1 MADKWKQFV
10 KDNYPKLILFLY
22 CLLLVYLMFFAFG
35 RLERWDEYHFSL
47 RINSVPLWIPK
58 HFSLNTMYL
67 WGISLGNLL
76 LFAPF
81 GLLLPLCFPRT
92 CGKYGRG
99 LLCFVLGITFVELL
113 QMLTRLGSFDVQ
125 DILVNSMGFSLGYA
139 AWRLSLRSKT
149 RAGQAVCFLAAG
161 FLLTLLCL
169 AGAQIVNHCLFY

>member
-1 MADKWKQFV
+1 
-10 KDNYPKLILFLY
+10 
-22 CLLLVYLMFFAFG
+22 
-35 RLERWDEYHFSL
+35 
-47 RINSVPLWIPK
+47 
-58 HFSLNTMYL
+58 MYL

-139 AWRLSLRSKT
+139 AWRLSLRAKT
-149 RAGQAVCFLAAG
+149 KAGQVFCFLAAG

>member
-1 MADKWKQFV
+1 MNKPKLFA

-47 RINSVPLWIPK
+47 RFNSVPLWIPK

-139 AWRLSLRSKT
+139 AWRLSLRAKT
-149 RAGQAVCFLAAG
+149 KAGQVFCFLAAG